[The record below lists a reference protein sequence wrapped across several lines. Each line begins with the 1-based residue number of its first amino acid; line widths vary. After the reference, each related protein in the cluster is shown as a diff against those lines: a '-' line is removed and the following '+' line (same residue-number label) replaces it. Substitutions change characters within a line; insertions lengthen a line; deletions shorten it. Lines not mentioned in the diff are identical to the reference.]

1 MLELRA
7 AWAITLKDLR
17 SLGRYRL
24 QLPSL
29 VFGWLYQ
36 SIIPAFLF
44 GASFAVGGRNLG
56 LASSLGTED
65 LAGFLFMG
73 GVVGAILS
81 TSFWVVAFSLRME
94 MDAGTLEPS
103 WLTPTRRETIV
114 LGRGL
119 YAVVLLVL
127 VQAALFAIGMAFF
140 GLRVRADALLALPAL
155 LVAMAGMAG
164 FAYLITAAVLL
175 LKEANIFVDTTNLLL
190 GILSGITFPITFL
203 PLAAQAVAVML
214 PTTWA
219 VEILRAHALGSRTVL
234 DLRVEYAL
242 LLATTL
248 GTLPLGLWAFRAADR
263 HMRAHGTV
271 TQY

>member
-7 AWAITLKDLR
+7 ARAIALKDLR
-17 SLGRYRL
+17 SMSRYRL

-44 GASFAVGGRNLG
+44 GASFAVGGRHLG
-56 LASSLGTED
+56 LVSSLGTDD

-81 TSFWVVAFSLRME
+81 TSFWVIAFSLRLE
-94 MDAGTLEPS
+94 MDMGTLEPS

-114 LGRGL
+114 LGRAL
-119 YAVVLLVL
+119 YAAVLLVL

-140 GLRVRADALLALPAL
+140 GLRVRAEAMLGLPAICI
-155 LVAMAGMAG
+155 AMVGMAG

-175 LKEANIFVDTTNLLL
+175 LKEANVFVDTTNLLL

-203 PLAAQAVAVML
+203 PSVAQVVSVTL

-219 VEILRAHALGSRTVL
+219 VEIVRAHSVGSRTVL
-234 DLRVEYAL
+234 DLRLEYVL
-242 LLATTL
+242 LL
-248 GTLPLGLWAFRAADR
+248 GTSFAFLPLGLWAFRAADR
-263 HMRAHGTV
+263 YVRVHGTV
-271 TQY
+271 AQH

>member
-7 AWAITLKDLR
+7 AWAIALKDLR

-44 GASFAVGGRNLG
+44 GASFAVGGRHLG

-81 TSFWVVAFSLRME
+81 TAFWSIAFSLRME
-94 MDAGTLEPS
+94 MDMGTLEPS

-114 LGRGL
+114 LGRAI
-119 YAVVLLVL
+119 YAALLLVL
-127 VQAALFAIGMAFF
+127 VQLALFAIGIAIF
-140 GLRVRADALLALPAL
+140 GLRVRAEALLALPAVL
-155 LVAMAGMAG
+155 IAMVGMAG
-164 FAYLITAAVLL
+164 IAYLITAAVLL

-203 PLAAQAVAVML
+203 PLAAQIVSVAL

-219 VEILRAHALGSRTVL
+219 VEILRAHSIGSRTIL
-234 DLRVEYAL
+234 DLRLEYAL
-242 LLATTL
+242 LVGTSLAV
-248 GTLPLGLWAFRAADR
+248 LPLGLWAFRRADR
-263 HMRAHGTV
+263 WVRVHGTIA
-271 TQY
+271 QH